1 MLEDSL
7 DSRSG
12 FFWVESRGRGDWDR
26 LLAAYIGQSNADF
39 FYISF
44 IFLLKFLIT
53 YIRFFLLSFRDFSR
67 RPSSFPR
74 EANVVY
80 HPLWKMWT

>member
-1 MLEDSL
+1 MMLEDSL

-12 FFWVESRGRGDWDR
+12 FFGLSQEAEVTGTGCWQRISGNPT
-26 LLAAYIGQSNADF
+26 L
-39 FYISF
+39 ISF